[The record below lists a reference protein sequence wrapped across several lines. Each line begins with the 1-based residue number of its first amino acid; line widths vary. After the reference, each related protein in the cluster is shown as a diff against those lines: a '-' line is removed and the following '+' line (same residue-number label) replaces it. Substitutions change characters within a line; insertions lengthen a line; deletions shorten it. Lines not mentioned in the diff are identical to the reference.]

1 MNLHALLSDLHRLTS
16 LVTMATTIHTD
27 VYNQFHS

>member
-16 LVTMATTIHTD
+16 LVTMATTID